1 MSRRD
6 KVAAIIQSVAKA
18 DLPGD
23 DESLFDA
30 GTVDSFA
37 LVDMVAGLEKEFGLK
52 IPDSDV
58 NPRKFES
65 VERIEAYL
73 ASRGA

>member
-1 MSRRD
+1 M
-6 KVAAIIQSVAKA
+6 I
-18 DLPGD
+18 
-23 DESLFDA
+23 
-30 GTVDSFA
+30 
-37 LVDMVAGLEKEFGLK
+37 AGLEKEFGLK

-73 ASRGA
+73 ASRGVSDGCRTSHCVMNW